1 MPITEETAADRLRE
15 PGVRKWQMSLTVHP
29 LTKALERLEIKGE
42 V

>member
-1 MPITEETAADRLRE
+1 MAERLRALGARE
-15 PGVRKWQMSLTVHP
+15 WQIGLTVHP